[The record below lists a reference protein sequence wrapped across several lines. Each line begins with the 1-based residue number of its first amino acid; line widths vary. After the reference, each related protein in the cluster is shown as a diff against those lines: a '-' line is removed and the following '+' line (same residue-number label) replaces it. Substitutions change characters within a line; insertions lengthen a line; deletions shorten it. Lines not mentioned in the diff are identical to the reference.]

1 MHMWELM
8 LAKLIELKGWI
19 TPHFHF
25 MTLGDN
31 FYGPCDGCTGFMIT
45 QDQKY
50 PIHWVTGTPRE
61 KTQVAFILFDF

>member
-8 LAKLIELKGWI
+8 FAKLKELKGWI

-25 MTLGDN
+25 MTLSDN
-31 FYGPCDGCTGFMIT
+31 FYGAYDGCTGFMII

-50 PIHWVTGTPRE
+50 PIHWVTGAPQE
-61 KTQVAFILFDF
+61 QTQVAFILIEF